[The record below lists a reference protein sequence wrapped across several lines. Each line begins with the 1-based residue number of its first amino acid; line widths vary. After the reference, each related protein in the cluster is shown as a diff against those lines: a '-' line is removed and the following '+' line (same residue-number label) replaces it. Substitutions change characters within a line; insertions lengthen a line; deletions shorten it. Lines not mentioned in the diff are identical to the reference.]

1 MVARQRVNDEF
12 DWNQLDTLRL
22 RASAIADGLY
32 VGIHRSARR
41 GVGVEFAGRRNY
53 VPGDDLRWLDRH
65 ALMRHGKLLV
75 REFETD
81 TERLLYL
88 VVDATRSMAYQGPTA
103 KVSKWSYAATIAAA
117 LTRIALAGGDPI
129 ALDWIGGESARWLP
143 VMRGREAFDRVLGA
157 LELTQPGS
165 EEALDGAQLER
176 ALIPVSRYARRG
188 TIVIVLSDLLD
199 LPDGAVERISQLS
212 SDRRSLVV
220 VRILDVAEASFP
232 FEGSTRFV
240 ALEGRHSVETDATSA
255 RQAYLEALGRQTKSI
270 ESALGQR
277 GGRLLTVD
285 TGESPLETVRS
296 IVQLAAARRR

>member
-88 VVDATRSMAYQGPTA
+88 VVDATRSMAYRSPSA

-117 LTRIALAGGDPI
+117 LTRVALAGGDPV
-129 ALDWIGGESARWLP
+129 ALDWIGGASARWLP

-165 EEALDGAQLER
+165 EEALDDAQLER
-176 ALIPVSRYARRG
+176 ALVPVSRYARRG

-199 LPDGAVERISQLS
+199 LPENAVERIAQLS
-212 SDRRSLVV
+212 SERRSLVV

-240 ALEGRHSVETDATSA
+240 ALEGRHSVETDASAA
-255 RQAYLEALGRQTKSI
+255 RQGYLEALHRQTKSM
-270 ESALGQR
+270 ESVLGQR
-277 GGRLLTVD
+277 GGRLLTID
-285 TGESPLETVRS
+285 TDESPLEAVRS